1 MNMDLIYG
9 AILVMAIISA
19 FSSVVLL
26 ILAFLMRSEIK
37 EMRREQKNDAVYE

>member
-9 AILVMAIISA
+9 AILVMVIIST